1 MEDLPWSEQ
10 KNPWWHLEQASF
22 GDALVIGAGTRTG
35 TGTALFLVA
44 DGVAI
49 TGFSVVCFPVLHLQE
64 WTSMLQID
72 NEQITCFSSKLVISG
87 KVPFHLSQTNQANYE
102 EKKRGQSTAS
112 IQGPVRVTS
121 QANYR
126 SVS

>member
-1 MEDLPWSEQ
+1 
-10 KNPWWHLEQASF
+10 
-22 GDALVIGAGTRTG
+22 
-35 TGTALFLVA
+35 
-44 DGVAI
+44 
-49 TGFSVVCFPVLHLQE
+49 
-64 WTSMLQID
+64 MLQID